1 MRSAGLR
8 WCRYLPASS
17 RRRRGPGLSHRR
29 DGGAVRRGLDPLS
42 GVWDGGLLGADR
54 LAGGRGD
61 NRHSCLLLAYGSVW
75 NLDAGLGGV
84 RLPDDGGVWSGGDN
98 LLGLGGGIR
107 LGHVPSLSGVVGHW
121 VVDGL
126 GLVVFGGL
134 LPNGTLS
141 AELGGARGCAFLFT
155 PATATRSGEGR
166 GSGEK
171 ADDDLGKHL
180 DEWSWYVV

>member
-1 MRSAGLR
+1 VRSASPW
-8 WCRYLPASS
+8 WCRYLPATSSS
-17 RRRRGPGLSHRR
+17 RRSPGLSCWR
-29 DGGAVRRGLDPLS
+29 DGGAVRRGLDPLG

-54 LAGGRGD
+54 LAGSRGD
-61 NRHSCLLLAYGSVW
+61 NRHSCLLLANRSVW
-75 NLDAGLGGV
+75 NFNAGLGGV

-98 LLGLGGGIR
+98 LLGLGGGVR
-107 LGHVPSLSGVVGHW
+107 LGHVPCLGGVVGHW

-141 AELGGARGCAFLFT
+141 AELGGAGSCAFLFT
-155 PATATRSGEGR
+155 PAAATGSGERR

-171 ADDDLGKHL
+171 AEDDLGEHL
-180 DEWSWYVV
+180 GECS